1 MQLAVWNLTQFDRI
15 VYLDSDVLALE
26 NPDVLFQCSGFCA
39 QVSKSKSEGEA
50 FNRYVL
56 AVCMR
61 YLKLFFFFNG
71 YSGVLVLEPSE
82 RLYEALRTNISQ
94 LHSYDGADQGYLY
107 SFFSDFSR
115 ERQLFEPC
123 GTLCLS
129 GHVFLL
135 NFAEAHSVDE
145 CLSAL

>member
-1 MQLAVWNLTQFDRI
+1 MCVFFSLLVHTKLMQLAVWNLTQFDRI

-61 YLKLFFFFNG
+61 YLKLFFFFK
-71 YSGVLVLEPSE
+71 
-82 RLYEALRTNISQ
+82 RLQRSTCS
-94 LHSYDGADQGYLY
+94 
-107 SFFSDFSR
+107 
-115 ERQLFEPC
+115 
-123 GTLCLS
+123 
-129 GHVFLL
+129 
-135 NFAEAHSVDE
+135 
-145 CLSAL
+145 